1 MSKLVEVNE
10 ATFEAEVL
18 RSEVPVAVQ
27 FFGAYCAP
35 CRAIKP
41 ALELLADELGNS
53 AKFVAVDVT
62 ASAKLVQEHGV
73 SAVPTIMV
81 FRNGLLTH
89 RMIGLGALANLR
101 EALEA

>member
-27 FFGAYCAP
+27 FFGSYCAP
-35 CRAIKP
+35 CRALKP
-41 ALELLADELGNS
+41 ALESLADDLGNS
-53 AKFVAVDVT
+53 AKIVAVDVMV
-62 ASAKLVQEHGV
+62 SPKLVQDHGV
-73 SAVPTIMV
+73 GAVQTILV
-81 FRNGLLTH
+81 FRNGLITH

-101 EALEA
+101 EALAA